1 MKATGI
7 VRRVDDL
14 GRIVLPKELRDTMD
28 IAEKDPLE
36 IYVEGEKVILKPYRP
51 GCIFCGDVEDL
62 TEVNGKKACGS
73 CVDNLLN
80 KSRKTKSE

>member
-36 IYVEGEKVILKPYRP
+36 IYVEGDNIILKPYKP
-51 GCIFCGDVEDL
+51 GCIFCGDAEDL
-62 TEVNGKKACGS
+62 TEVNGKKVCDS
-73 CVDNLLN
+73 CKTDLLEKAK
-80 KSRKTKSE
+80 KSG

>member
-36 IYVEGEKVILKPYRP
+36 IYVEGDNIILKPYRP
-51 GCIFCGDVEDL
+51 GCIFCGDAEDL
-62 TEVNGKKACGS
+62 TEVNGKNVCGS
-73 CVDNLLN
+73 CVSNLLDKAN
-80 KSRKTKSE
+80 KNK